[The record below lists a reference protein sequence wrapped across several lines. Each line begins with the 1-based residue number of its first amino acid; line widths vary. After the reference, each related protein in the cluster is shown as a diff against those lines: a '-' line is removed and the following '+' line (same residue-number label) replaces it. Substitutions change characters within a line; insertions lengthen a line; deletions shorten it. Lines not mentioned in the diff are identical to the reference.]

1 MIEFF
6 LGLYCLGT
14 LSLSNTN
21 PKKTQWTIFI
31 FFLWFFLDS
40 FFFGGWL
47 LFWFVSLKANVPK
60 QYNPPKKNWTAGSG
74 SAVFQ
79 LHVHRFDIWKCC
91 VFFVCIFF
99 VFFVFSMFF
108 WFLQPGTTLTAEK
121 LQLLQQLQKNYRYYS
136 NCRETTATGATAEKL
151 QLLQLLQGNY
161 SYYSYCRETAT
172 TTATAEKLQLLQLL
186 QRNYSF
192 YNYCRET
199 AATTATAEEL
209 QLLQQLQRNYSY
221 YSYCRETAATT
232 ATAEKL
238 QLLHL
243 FF

>member
-1 MIEFF
+1 M
-6 LGLYCLGT
+6 
-14 LSLSNTN
+14 SLSNTN
-21 PKKTQWTIFI
+21 PRKKTERQVLGVQ
-31 FFLWFFLDS
+31 FFS
-40 FFFGGWL
+40 FMCIDLTSG
-47 LFWFVSLKANVPK
+47 NV
-60 QYNPPKKNWTAGSG
+60 
-74 SAVFQ
+74 VF
-79 LHVHRFDIWKCC
+79 
-91 VFFVCIFF
+91 
-99 VFFVFSMFF
+99 FFVFSMFF

-161 SYYSYCRETAT
+161 S
-172 TTATAEKLQLLQLL
+172 
-186 QRNYSF
+186 F